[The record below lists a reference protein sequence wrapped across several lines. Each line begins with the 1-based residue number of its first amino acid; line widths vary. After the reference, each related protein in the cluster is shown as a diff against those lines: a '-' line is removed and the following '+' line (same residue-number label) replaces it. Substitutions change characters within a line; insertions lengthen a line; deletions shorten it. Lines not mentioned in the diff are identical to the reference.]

1 MSTVRVKFVI
11 MPNSGISA
19 DPVAKATGSSVQ
31 QIVLGFCL
39 AALVIMLDQWSKS
52 LASAMLEYRVPVALT
67 DWFDLMLAHNSGAAF
82 SFLANSGGWQR
93 WFFSGIAVL
102 VSLVISVWLCRL
114 PPHRWLLTSA
124 LGLVLGGGL
133 GNLWDRLEH
142 GYVVDFIALHYA
154 GWYWPAFNLADSAIS
169 LGACLL
175 IIDSLKN
182 ASQGAPAVSKPTD
195 EMSGR

>member
-1 MSTVRVKFVI
+1 MVRVKFGI
-11 MPNSGISA
+11 MPNPTVTDPREKSA
-19 DPVAKATGSSVQ
+19 VSNTQ
-31 QIVLGFCL
+31 QIVVGFCL
-39 AALVIMLDQWSKS
+39 AAVVIMLDQWSKS
-52 LASAMLEYRVPVALT
+52 LASTMLEYRVPVALT

-93 WFFSGIAVL
+93 WFFAGIAVL
-102 VSLVISVWLCRL
+102 VSVVISVWLCRL
-114 PPHRWLLTSA
+114 PPRRWLLTSA

-142 GYVVDFIALHYA
+142 GYVVDFIALHY
-154 GWYWPAFNLADSAIS
+154 GTWYWPAFNIADSAIS

-182 ASQGAPAVSKPTD
+182 ASQGAPTVSKSTD
-195 EMSGR
+195 ETSGR

>member
-1 MSTVRVKFVI
+1 
-11 MPNSGISA
+11 
-19 DPVAKATGSSVQ
+19 
-31 QIVLGFCL
+31 
-39 AALVIMLDQWSKS
+39 MLDQWSKS

-67 DWFDLMLAHNSGAAF
+67 NWFDLMLAHNSGAAF

-93 WFFSGIAVL
+93 WFFAAIAVL
-102 VSLVISVWLCRL
+102 VSVVISVWLCRL
-114 PPHRWLLTSA
+114 PPRRWLLTSA

-142 GYVVDFIALHYA
+142 GYVVDFIALHY
-154 GWYWPAFNLADSAIS
+154 GSWYWPAFNLADSAIS

-182 ASQGAPAVSKPTD
+182 ASQGAPAVSESKD